1 MKKQQSKPTIK
12 SHVQRGLLALSALL
26 LSQTAVA
33 HNKVV
38 VIPMAGDDIPAIS
51 HPVATTFTNSIGMQF
66 NTLPA
71 GSFTMGSPLDEPGR
85 DISVS
90 SNEVE
95 HTVTLTQ
102 AFGMQ
107 VTEVTNEQ
115 WNDVIVDAALGINPS
130 SSHPG
135 DNNYPVES
143 VTWYDAVFFA
153 NQLSIAEGLSSCY
166 TFSGSSGI
174 AGSTLTIDTGTQVAS
189 CTGYR
194 LPTEAEWEYAARAG
208 TTKAYANPVGFDAAD
223 TETGVGFNGN
233 LHAMGWYI
241 YNQEMVN
248 SRAES
253 AYADGT
259 KPVAKKQANAWGL
272 YDMHGNVF
280 EWNYDWF
287 ADYTGNAT
295 NPSGPA
301 SGSNRMFRGGSW
313 NGFAGNARSAG
324 RYSASPSDRFNF
336 LGFRL
341 VLPQVQ

>member
-38 VIPMAGDDIPAIS
+38 VIPMAGDDIPGIS
-51 HPVATTFTNSIGMQF
+51 HPVAAPFTNSIGMQF
-66 NTLPA
+66 NELPA
-71 GSFTMGSPLDEPGR
+71 GSFTMGSPLGEPDR
-85 DISVS
+85 S

-95 HTVTLTQ
+95 HTVALTQ

-107 VTEVTNEQ
+107 VTEVTNAQ
-115 WNDVIVDAALGINPS
+115 WNDVIVDAAFGINPS

-135 DNNYPVES
+135 DNNYPVER

-153 NQLSIAEGLSSCY
+153 NRLSLDEGRSTCY
-166 TFSGSSGI
+166 IFSGISGT
-174 AGSTLTIDTGTQVAS
+174 AGSTLSITTVTQNAS

-208 TTKAYANPVGFDAAD
+208 TTTAYANPIGFDAAD
-223 TETGVGFNGN
+223 TETGSGFNGN
-233 LHAMGWYI
+233 LHAMGWYS
-241 YNQEMVN
+241 YNREMEN
-248 SRAES
+248 GS
-253 AYADGT
+253 AVPTYGDGT

-272 YDMHGNVF
+272 YDMHGNVY
-280 EWNYDWF
+280 EWNWDWL
-287 ADYTGNAT
+287 AAYTGNAT
-295 NPSGPA
+295 NPTGPA
-301 SGSNRMFRGGSW
+301 SGSLRVIRGGSW
-313 NGFAGNARSAG
+313 GLSASNSRSAN
-324 RYSASPSDRFNF
+324 RNFSSPSLRFSD

>member
-71 GSFTMGSPLDEPGR
+71 GSFTMGSPLGEPGR
-85 DISVS
+85 S
-90 SNEVE
+90 SNEAE

-107 VTEVTNEQ
+107 VTEVTNAQ

-135 DNNYPVES
+135 DNNYPVER

-174 AGSTLTIDTGTQVAS
+174 AGSTLTISTVTQVAS

-233 LHAMGWYI
+233 LHAMGWYS
-241 YNQEMVN
+241 YNRVMDN
-248 SRAES
+248 GS
-253 AYADGT
+253 AVPAYGDGT

-280 EWNYDWF
+280 EWNWDRF

-301 SGSNRMFRGGSW
+301 SGSFRVVRGGSW
-313 NGFAGNARSAG
+313 FDVASLTRSAIRG
-324 RYSASPSDRFNF
+324 SPSPSNRFSSF
-336 LGFRL
+336 GFRL